1 MYMHDVPLRI
11 VLPIVTY
18 VPGGM
23 GGSETYLRELIGEL
37 GRRGGLVVHTVVSR
51 AASGT
56 LEGAEEVVASR
67 IAGGGR
73 TGERLRTLA
82 QALWLTPPA
91 RRLLEKAD
99 VVHYPLTV
107 PVPTVKRAWVH
118 TLLDVQHL
126 DLPDMFSPAERLYR
140 AVAYDRAARHAG
152 RVITISEFS
161 KGRIVER
168 LGVEPDRVVVA
179 HLGVNAQDF
188 AAYTG
193 PREPYVY
200 YPAAA
205 WPHKNHRRLIEAVE
219 ILRRDQPDFRL
230 VLTGAK
236 RELLGHLPDWVEHRG
251 FVSRDE
257 VRRLYRSAGCMAFP
271 SMYEG
276 FGLPPLEA
284 MASGCPVAA
293 ARAGS
298 LPEICG
304 DAATMFDPLDP
315 VDIAR
320 AIRNVQSPSPS
331 RIDIGLAQARR
342 FTWSRCAETHVAT
355 YAEMSSNPRGG
366 RTRPAV

>member
-1 MYMHDVPLRI
+1 MQDRPLRI

-37 GRRGGLVVHTVVSR
+37 GRREELVVHTVVSR
-51 AASGT
+51 AASGV

-67 IAGGGR
+67 VTGGGR
-73 TGERLRTLA
+73 TRERLRTLA
-82 QALWLTPPA
+82 QARLLTPAA
-91 RRLLEKAD
+91 RRLLGKAD

-107 PVPTVKRAWVH
+107 PVPPVKRAWVH

-126 DLPDMFSPAERLYR
+126 DLPDMFTSAERLYR
-140 AVAYDRAARHAG
+140 AIAYDRSARHAG

-168 LGVEPDRVVVA
+168 LGVQPDRVVVA
-179 HLGVNAQDF
+179 HLGVNALDF
-188 AAYTG
+188 SPYTG
-193 PREPYVY
+193 PRDPFVY

-205 WPHKNHRRLIEAVE
+205 WPHKNHRRLIKAVE
-219 ILRRDQPDFRL
+219 ILRRDQPDLRL
-230 VLTGAK
+230 VLTGAN

-251 FVSRDE
+251 FVSGDE
-257 VRRLYRSAGCMAFP
+257 IRRLYHSAGCMAFP

-304 DAATMFDPLDP
+304 DGATMFDPFDP
-315 VDIAR
+315 ADIAR
-320 AIRNVQSPSPS
+320 AIGNVLSPATN
-331 RIDIGLAQARR
+331 RIDEGLAQARK

-355 YAEMSSNPRGG
+355 YSELSSAR
-366 RTRPAV
+366 